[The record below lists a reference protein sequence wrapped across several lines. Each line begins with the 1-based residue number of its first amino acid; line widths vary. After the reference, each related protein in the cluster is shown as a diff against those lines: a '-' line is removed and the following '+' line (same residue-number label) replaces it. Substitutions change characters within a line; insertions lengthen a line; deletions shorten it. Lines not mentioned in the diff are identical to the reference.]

1 MIVEQPRMFLFCTY
15 SHRLE
20 SKSPFS
26 NSKVKIMRSFFLM
39 GLFLFLG
46 LSAMAQTITVSNFLH
61 PDAPVSRESFAAI
74 DGNNFTD
81 TQLVEPFF
89 PPTSLGGVTVTLDGV
104 PQRIRSVSPTRVVI
118 LVDAPGPALRSLEL
132 RTKTNVIHRTALQMA
147 TYWPS
152 VFVQSSGED
161 SEAFY
166 PSGLW
171 TTDGITLRPLTSAAI
186 PVGPSNR
193 PTLVVIQG
201 SGWRLNST
209 IVRVRLNGSP
219 CNVIAARPSSL
230 FAGQD
235 ELVFQVPSYLAES
248 GVMDLIVSVAGRES
262 NFARINLGAAASLTV
277 R

>member
-1 MIVEQPRMFLFCTY
+1 
-15 SHRLE
+15 
-20 SKSPFS
+20 
-26 NSKVKIMRSFFLM
+26 MRSFFLV

-46 LSAMAQTITVSNFLH
+46 LSAMAQTITVHNFLH

-74 DGNNFTD
+74 DGENFTN
-81 TQLVEPFF
+81 TQLVEPFT
-89 PPTSLGGVTVTLDGV
+89 PPTSLGGVSVTLDGI

-118 LVDAPGPALRSLEL
+118 LVDAPGPSLRSLEL
-132 RTKTNVIHRTALQMA
+132 RTQTNVIHRTALQVV

-152 VFVQSSGED
+152 VFVQNTGEG

-166 PSGLW
+166 PAGLW
-171 TTDGITLRPLTSAAI
+171 TTDGITFGPLTSTAI

-209 IVRVRLNGSP
+209 IVRVRLNGNP
-219 CNVIAARPSSL
+219 CVVVAARPSSL

-235 ELVFQVPSYLAES
+235 ELVFQVPSYLAGT
-248 GVMDLIVSVAGRES
+248 GVMDMIVSVAGRES
-262 NFARINLGAAASLTV
+262 NFARINLGGAAGLAA

>member
-1 MIVEQPRMFLFCTY
+1 MRLLFFVGFLLLL
-15 SHRLE
+15 S
-20 SKSPFS
+20 
-26 NSKVKIMRSFFLM
+26 
-39 GLFLFLG
+39 
-46 LSAMAQTITVSNFLH
+46 LSASAQTITVSNFLN
-61 PDAPVSRESFAAI
+61 PDAPVARESFAAI
-74 DGNNFTD
+74 DGPNFTD

-118 LVDAPGPALRSLEL
+118 LVDAPGPSLRSLEL
-132 RTKTNVIHRTALQMA
+132 RTKTNVLHRTGLSLVN
-147 TYWPS
+147 YWPS
-152 VFVQSSGED
+152 VFVQSMGED

-209 IVRVRLNGSP
+209 IVRVRLNGTP
-219 CNVIAARPSSL
+219 CTVVAARASSL

-235 ELVFQVPSYLAES
+235 ELVFQVPAYLVNG
-248 GVMDLIVSVAGRES
+248 GVMDLTVSMGGRDS
-262 NFARINLGAAASLTV
+262 NFARINLGGSASFAV
-277 R
+277 Q

>member
-1 MIVEQPRMFLFCTY
+1 M
-15 SHRLE
+15 RLIIL
-20 SKSPFS
+20 
-26 NSKVKIMRSFFLM
+26 V
-39 GLFLFLG
+39 GLFVLLG
-46 LSAMAQTITVSNFLH
+46 LSASAQTITVSNFLH

-74 DGNNFTD
+74 DGPNFTD

-89 PPTSLGGVTVTLDGV
+89 PPTTLGGVTVTLDGI

-118 LVDAPGPALRSLEL
+118 LVDAPGPAVRSLEL
-132 RTKTNVIHRTALQMA
+132 KTKTNVIHRNALQMVS
-147 TYWPS
+147 YWPS
-152 VFVQSSGED
+152 VFVQSTGED

-171 TTDGITLRPLTSAAI
+171 TTDGITLRPLTSASI
-186 PVGPSNR
+186 PIGPSNR

-209 IVRVRLNGSP
+209 IVKVRLNGNS
-219 CNVIAARPSSL
+219 CTVVAARPSSL

-235 ELVFQVPSYLAES
+235 ELVFQIPSYLAGT
-248 GVMDLIVSVAGRES
+248 GVMDLVVSVAGRES
-262 NFARINLGAAASLTV
+262 NFARINLGSAASLAA